1 MADMPKEVEAAQ
13 KYAADA
19 LSEDSKISFIRAL
32 LIILGLVVLFSLY
45 DLFRETY
52 LPNFTRLETYIA
64 SILLVVVFCVIFVFW
79 FNRLSKQRSQE
90 FKSINNELLCEI
102 IIRNRTEE
110 RLEYLNFHDNLTGL
124 YNRAFFE
131 EQIQRFSAPRY
142 SPVTIIVYDVDG
154 LKFIN
159 DTLGH
164 DIGDSLLVAVAS
176 VIKNS
181 YRDGDVVSRT
191 GGDEFAI
198 LIPNSNDV
206 VVKNT
211 CNKIRDAISSYNEEN
226 SKLPLSISV
235 GSATSQEGLSV
246 SDLFKEADNNM
257 YREKLHRSQSARS
270 AIVQTLK
277 KALGARDF
285 ITEGHANRMQD
296 LVSDLAKSI
305 SLPERKFADLRLLA
319 QFHDIGKVGIPD
331 NILFKPGPLSNEEY
345 TEMKRHCEI
354 GYIIAMS
361 PPDLGPIAE
370 YILKHHEWWNG
381 TGYPLGLKGEE
392 IPLEC
397 RILAV
402 ADAYDAMTSDR
413 PYRKAL
419 SCEDALK
426 ELQRCAGVQFD
437 PSLVNDFVAMVGKQR
452 MFDMDVK
459 LH

>member
-1 MADMPKEVEAAQ
+1 MPDEVESAQ
-13 KYAADA
+13 KYAPGA
-19 LSEDSKISFIRAL
+19 LLENNIFSFMRAL
-32 LIILGLVVLFSLY
+32 PIVLGIIAFFTVYEFLKDTF
-45 DLFRETY
+45 F
-52 LPNFTRLETYIA
+52 PNLTGWGAHIV
-64 SILLVVVFCVIFVFW
+64 SILLVALFCILFVLW
-79 FNRLSKQRSQE
+79 FNRLSKQRSLE
-90 FKSINNELLCEI
+90 FKSVNSELLREI

-110 RLEYLNFHDNLTGL
+110 RLKYLSFHDNLTGL

-131 EQIQRFSAPRY
+131 EQMQRFSAPRY
-142 SPVTIIVYDVDG
+142 SPVTIIVCDVDG

-164 DIGDSLLVAVAS
+164 DIGDSLLVAVAD

-181 YRDGDVVSRT
+181 YREGDIVART
-191 GGDEFAI
+191 GGDEFAL
-198 LIPNSNDV
+198 LIPNSTEAI
-206 VVKNT
+206 VKST
-211 CNKIRDAISSYNEEN
+211 CHKIRDSIASYNEEN
-226 SKLPLSISV
+226 TKLPLSISV
-235 GSATSQEGLSV
+235 GFATSHDGLSAG
-246 SDLFKEADNNM
+246 DLFKEADNNM

-285 ITEGHANRMQD
+285 ITEGHADRMQD
-296 LVSDLAKSI
+296 LVIDLAKSI
-305 SLPERKFADLRLLA
+305 SVPERKHADLRLLA

-361 PPDLGPIAE
+361 PPDLGPIADL
-370 YILKHHEWWNG
+370 ILKHHEWWNG
-381 TGYPLGLKGEE
+381 EGYPIGLKGEE

-402 ADAYDAMTSDR
+402 ADAFDAMTSDR
-413 PYRKAL
+413 PYRRAL
-419 SCEDALK
+419 SSEDALK
-426 ELQRCAGVQFD
+426 ELKRCAGIQFD
-437 PSLVNDFVAMVGKQR
+437 PELVDGFVQMKGKKRMSNTGVG
-452 MFDMDVK
+452 